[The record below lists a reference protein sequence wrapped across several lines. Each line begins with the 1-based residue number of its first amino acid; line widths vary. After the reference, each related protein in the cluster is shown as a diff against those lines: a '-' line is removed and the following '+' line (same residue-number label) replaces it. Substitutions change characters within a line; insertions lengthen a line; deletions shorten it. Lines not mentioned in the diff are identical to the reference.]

1 MSQPERVPA
10 PSSSVRQS
18 VYPSKVDWWI
28 AALLLAGPLACAF
41 LTLWLLTRG
50 ENREA
55 MTCLLVGAGTL
66 LVTALVTVPCRY
78 TLLPDCLSIRCGLYF
93 TRIPLDHI
101 RAIEPSG
108 SWISGPALSVR
119 RVKISTASR
128 YYLVSPTDRERFI
141 NELTAAVQR
150 SGD

>member
-1 MSQPERVPA
+1 MSPPEGSPL
-10 PSSSVRQS
+10 PSPSARRS
-18 VYPSKVDWWI
+18 VYVSRVDWWI
-28 AALLLAGPLACAF
+28 AALLLVGPVTCAG

-50 ENREA
+50 ENQQA
-55 MTCLLVGAGTL
+55 MMCLLVGAGTL

-101 RAIEPSG
+101 RSIEPSG

-128 YYLVSPTDRERFI
+128 YYLVSPADRERFI
-141 NELTAAVQR
+141 EELTAAVR
-150 SGD
+150 ENGD